1 MEPTHLPTAF
11 PPTNFQDLAW
21 AILMLPLVSALAITL
36 GLRRSR
42 VLTTTLSLTAV
53 AVGFGLSVWL
63 FFLFGVSGEHHAAT
77 PLAWLSVGGLD
88 VHLGLT
94 VDSLSTLML
103 MVVTGVSFLVHLYST
118 GYMEEDPEYPRYFA
132 SLGFF
137 TFSMLGIVLSDN
149 LVQTFIFWEL
159 VGVSSYLLVGFW
171 YEKPAA
177 ADAAKKAFLTN
188 RMGDFGFILGILLIW
203 GATGTVSFDALAAKM
218 GADPAVLGS
227 LSSLAG
233 ILVFLGAVGKSAQL
247 PLHVWL
253 PDAMEGPT
261 PVSALIHAAT
271 MVAAGV
277 YMLCRVFFLFELPA
291 AWPGPLAFLGHLS
304 ALDVIAWTGGLTSLF
319 AGVIAIQQDDIK
331 RILAYST
338 LSQLGYMVMAVGC
351 GGPDAA
357 MFHLTTHA
365 CFKALLFLGAGSV
378 IYACHH
384 EQNIWRM
391 GGLAKRMPITFWTF
405 LIATAALCGVP
416 VVSSG
421 FYSKDAVFAAAL
433 AADRPILF
441 VLGILVV
448 GLTTL
453 YMSRLVII
461 AFLGSARSD
470 AASHAADPGRNMT
483 LPLIILA
490 VPSVG
495 LGWLPLGA
503 YFRHAIFPH
512 AAEHGMSGASDVFFE
527 PFNHSPLG
535 AFLGL
540 GLLAFGLSVAYVAYW
555 GASADPMPAR
565 LPRLSRALRNRLY
578 ADEIYEATV
587 IPLHDGFAALAGG
600 FDRWVVQGFFVR
612 GASGAVD
619 LFGRGLRLAQTG
631 NLQTY
636 AFLFVAG
643 VALVVLLA
651 LK

>member
-1 MEPTHLPTAF
+1 MEPTHLPTNF

-63 FFLFGVSGEHHAAT
+63 FFLFGVSGQHLAAT

-118 GYMEEDPEYPRYFA
+118 GYMEDDPEYPRYFA

-171 YEKPAA
+171 YDKPAA

-331 RILAYST
+331 RILH
-338 LSQLGYMVMAVGC
+338 AVATRIHGD
-351 GGPDAA
+351 GRGVRRSGRRHVSPD
-357 MFHLTTHA
+357 HP
-365 CFKALLFLGAGSV
+365 CLLQG
-378 IYACHH
+378 
-384 EQNIWRM
+384 
-391 GGLAKRMPITFWTF
+391 
-405 LIATAALCGVP
+405 AALPGCWQCH
-416 VVSSG
+416 
-421 FYSKDAVFAAAL
+421 L
-433 AADRPILF
+433 
-441 VLGILVV
+441 
-448 GLTTL
+448 
-453 YMSRLVII
+453 RLPP
-461 AFLGSARSD
+461 R
-470 AASHAADPGRNMT
+470 
-483 LPLIILA
+483 
-490 VPSVG
+490 
-495 LGWLPLGA
+495 
-503 YFRHAIFPH
+503 
-512 AAEHGMSGASDVFFE
+512 AEHLANGRTGKTNAD
-527 PFNHSPLG
+527 H
-535 AFLGL
+535 
-540 GLLAFGLSVAYVAYW
+540 LL
-555 GASADPMPAR
+555 D
-565 LPRLSRALRNRLY
+565 LPDR
-578 ADEIYEATV
+578 D
-587 IPLHDGFAALAGG
+587 DGPVRTAGG
-600 FDRWVVQGFFVR
+600 EQRI
-612 GASGAVD
+612 
-619 LFGRGLRLAQTG
+619 
-631 NLQTY
+631 LQ
-636 AFLFVAG
+636 
-643 VALVVLLA
+643 
-651 LK
+651 